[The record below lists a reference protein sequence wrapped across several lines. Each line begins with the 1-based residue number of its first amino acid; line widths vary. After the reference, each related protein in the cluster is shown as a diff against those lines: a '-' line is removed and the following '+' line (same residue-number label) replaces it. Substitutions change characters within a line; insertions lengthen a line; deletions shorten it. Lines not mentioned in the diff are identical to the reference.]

1 MGDAFSTSPQSSPLS
16 IATSHQSKGVIS
28 YGFYSTIAF
37 FFHTKPIS
45 LIYNLPGSEVY
56 EFKTLICQS
65 LSFISLN
72 QFSGSEEERKGK
84 SLNGGLLCLLT
95 GK

>member
-16 IATSHQSKGVIS
+16 IATSHQSKGTIS

-37 FFHTKPIS
+37 FSHTQPIP
-45 LIYNLPGSEVY
+45 LIYNLPGPEVY

-72 QFSGSEEERKGK
+72 QFSGSEEERERA
-84 SLNGGLLCLLT
+84 
-95 GK
+95 